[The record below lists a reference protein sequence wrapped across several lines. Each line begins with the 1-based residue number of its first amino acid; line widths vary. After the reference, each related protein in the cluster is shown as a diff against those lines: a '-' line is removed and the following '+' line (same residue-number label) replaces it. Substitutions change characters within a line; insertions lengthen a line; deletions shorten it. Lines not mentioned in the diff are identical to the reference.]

1 MEGIQLK
8 GEEYDNQGSRLQ
20 LILKSDVTYRAL
32 CDATL
37 ICSITALMAA
47 FIALNIVYYFG
58 TNRKCNKKK
67 KYVV

>member
-8 GEEYDNQGSRLQ
+8 GEEYDNQGSRLP

-32 CDATL
+32 CYATL

-47 FIALNIVYYFG
+47 FIALNILYYFR

-67 KYVV
+67 NM